1 MILSG
6 DATSKLSYTVQVDA
20 VKRPYLMDAAVTW
33 KFSRALRVTGGQF
46 KIPFSAESL
55 ISDNLNT
62 PIARARAVNGLAP
75 GRDTGVQERDMGLQ
89 IAGTLYLGKD
99 PLVDY
104 ATGVFRGQLLV
115 ESPAAHYNAS
125 AGRVMVHPLR
135 GVTAGGGR
143 LVPQFPGVARG
154 GKRRA
159 EAEGAYDRGGCASA
173 GRADLG
179 RETRRWSGGAGTCW
193 ARGVSPRDWEP
204 LARADWLTSN
214 IRKANSTSIAYLAGL
229 NYYWGKHVKVGANT
243 GRSTIRGRGASAACF
258 WRRR

>member
-1 MILSG
+1 M
-6 DATSKLSYTVQVDA
+6 
-20 VKRPYLMDAAVTW
+20 
-33 KFSRALRVTGGQF
+33 RVTGGQF

-75 GRDTGVQERDMGLQ
+75 GRDTGVQGRDMGLQ

-135 GVTAGGGR
+135 GVTAGGDWYRSFRASPAGE
-143 LVPQFPGVARG
+143 
-154 GKRRA
+154 KRRA
-159 EAEGAYDRGGCASA
+159 EAEGAYDRGGVHLRGEQIWARDAASERR
-173 GRADLG
+173 GGYVLG
-179 RETRRWSGGAGTCW
+179 AWRLPAMGAAGAG
-193 ARGVSPRDWEP
+193 G
-204 LARADWLTSN
+204 LAD
-214 IRKANSTSIAYLAGL
+214 IEYPEGE
-229 NYYWGKHVKVGANT
+229 
-243 GRSTIRGRGASAACF
+243 
-258 WRRR
+258 